1 MNHFHNVEDPLEW
14 RPPQFG
20 GGASG
25 DAYCRDLYTYL
36 CGLVLALTLTAVPF
50 ALVYWHAMT
59 TVSLWIAVGGL
70 ALVQAVVHFRCFL
83 HVNPPH
89 ENVDEMLLVL
99 FTVLILVMM
108 AGGTVWILGNLHSRM
123 CMGAPSC

>member
-1 MNHFHNVEDPLEW
+1 MNHFHNLGDYSEW
-14 RPPQFG
+14 EPPFFG

-25 DAYCRDLYTYL
+25 DAYRRDLHTYL
-36 CGLVLALTLTAVPF
+36 WGLVLALTLTAAPF

-59 TVSLWIAVGGL
+59 TLSLWIAIGGF

-89 ENVDEMLLVL
+89 ENVDAMLLVL
-99 FTVLILVMM
+99 FTVIILVMM

-123 CMGAPSC
+123 Y